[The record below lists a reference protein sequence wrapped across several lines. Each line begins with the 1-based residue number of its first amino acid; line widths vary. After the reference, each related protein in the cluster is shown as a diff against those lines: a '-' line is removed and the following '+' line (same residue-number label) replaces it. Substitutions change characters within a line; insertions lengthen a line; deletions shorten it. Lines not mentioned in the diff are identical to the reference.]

1 MLAGV
6 VGSAAAG
13 AVCRYIC
20 DGAGILLLFQS
31 YKAVRCSN
39 GVTFSAF
46 FLKPAIAPVM
56 AVIFLGE
63 TILWNTYIGIGL
75 ILLASYMN
83 IKYQKKDE
91 EIRKRFEKG

>member
-1 MLAGV
+1 
-6 VGSAAAG
+6 
-13 AVCRYIC
+13 
-20 DGAGILLLFQS
+20 
-31 YKAVRCSN
+31 
-39 GVTFSAF
+39 
-46 FLKPAIAPVM
+46 M